1 MVLQF
6 TESDVRRLALDQS
19 FLRGENYYASGAV
32 TEVEQ
37 RGDRITARVWGTQ
50 ADAYRVT
57 IELGASSILST
68 RCSCPYDW
76 GGICKHIV
84 AVLLTLVRKPD
95 FVEKRPPLDELL
107 AQRSKQDLISL
118 VKEMIVRQPDLA
130 RLLDLPLHPESPI
143 TLDLAKFEKQVHYAL
158 SREDAEWA
166 GREIQSLN
174 EMADRYLAAGDRATA
189 GTLYHLI
196 LEKALVHFEGW
207 WPEWDSEGDVSSALS
222 ACAEGL
228 GECLE
233 EVEDEE
239 TRQPW
244 LDVLLEAELT
254 DIRHGGIDYIW
265 PAGDLVLEHA
275 TDEEWTR
282 IEARLRREI
291 ESSGDWAHGTLVR
304 FLTTRLQM
312 AGQEREANAFILAHG
327 TAKQKAFL
335 LLELG
340 RIDEA
345 VEIARSQF
353 ANLPGLVLGFA
364 NRMVDAGH
372 SEAAVAFMVE
382 QVNEGRGFHY
392 KPWLARHFEEHGD
405 AQAALDMWRR
415 QFEESPRFET
425 YQDLR
430 RLATQTGGWDQLR
443 STLLGNLDTP
453 RYATLLI
460 DIALDEGNI
469 DRALEI
475 ASQPGA
481 LMRAETQMRVAQAAE
496 ADHPRAAIE
505 IYRSRAERAIAARGR
520 GNYVTAAEL
529 LLRVRDLYRRLGEES
544 TWQGYITRL
553 REAHTRL
560 WALKEELDRA
570 GL

>member
-6 TESDVRRLALDQS
+6 TESDVRRMALDQS
-19 FLRGENYYASGAV
+19 FERGEAYYASRAV
-32 TEVEQ
+32 VETEQ
-37 RGDRITARVWGTQ
+37 RGNTVTARVSGSQ
-50 ADAYRVT
+50 SDAYRVT
-57 IELGASSILST
+57 VELGASGIQST

-95 FVEKRPPLDELL
+95 SVEKRPPLDELL
-107 AQRSKQDLISL
+107 VQCTKQDLIAL
-118 VKEMIVRQPDLA
+118 VKEMIARQPDLA
-130 RLLDLPLHPESPI
+130 RLLDLPLHPESPV
-143 TLDLAKFEKQVHYAL
+143 TLDLGKFEKQVHYAL

-166 GREIQSLN
+166 GRELQSLS
-174 EMADRYLAAGDRATA
+174 EMANRYLVAGDPTTA
-189 GTLYHLI
+189 GTLHHLI
-196 LEKALVHFEGW
+196 LEKALVYFEGW
-207 WPEWDSEGDVSSALS
+207 WPEWDSDGDVSSALS

-244 LDVLLEAELT
+244 LEVLLEAELL
-254 DIRHGGIDYIW
+254 DIRQGGIDFIW
-265 PAGDLVLEHA
+265 PAGDLVLEQA
-275 TDEEWTR
+275 TDEEWIW
-282 IEARLRREI
+282 IEARLQREV
-291 ESSGDWAHGTLVR
+291 ESSGDWAHGILVR
-304 FLTTRLQM
+304 FLTARLQM
-312 AGQEREANAFILAHG
+312 TGQEVEANAFILANG
-327 TAKQKAFL
+327 TAEQKAFL

-340 RIDEA
+340 RVEEA
-345 VEIARSQF
+345 VEIARRHF
-353 ANLPGLVLGFA
+353 ADLPSLVLDFA

-372 SEAAVAFMVE
+372 GEAAIAFVVE

-392 KPWLARHFEEHGD
+392 KPWLARHFEEQGD

-415 QFEESPRFET
+415 QFEGSPRFET

-430 RLATQTGGWDQLR
+430 RLGNQTGVWGRLQPA
-443 STLLGNLDTP
+443 LLGNLDAQ

-460 DIALDEGNI
+460 DVALDEGNV

-475 ASQPGA
+475 LSQPGA
-481 LMRAETQMRVAQAAE
+481 LVTTDTQMRVAQAAGS
-496 ADHPRAAIE
+496 DHPHAALE
-505 IYRSRAERAIAARGR
+505 IYRSCAERAIAARGR
-520 GNYVTAAEL
+520 VNYVTAAEL
-529 LLRVRDLYRRLGEES
+529 LLRVRDLYERLGEES
-544 TWQGYITRL
+544 TWQRYITRL
-553 REAHTRL
+553 REAHTRF